1 MSLPWE
7 VSVRLTSTCALTLV
21 LSSSL
26 ALGQEAPALPPAELE
41 QVRVAAQ
48 RIHEDVLTRRESYST
63 LRELCRVAPKRL
75 SGSPG
80 AAAAVTWARQTM
92 TRLGL
97 EKVRLEPVVVPHWVR
112 GEVEV
117 LKLLEPLQAAG
128 KLPILALGGS
138 VATPEAGVT
147 AEVIAVSS
155 FEELTRRAA
164 EAKGKIVLFNRPF
177 SPTELSTFKGYGG
190 AVGQR
195 VRGASA
201 AAKVGAVAA
210 IVRSMTPNLDDVPHT
225 GGMRYADGV
234 PKIPSAAV
242 STRGAE
248 RIAAWL
254 KRGPVRLHLRLD
266 CQTLPDEKSFNVI
279 GELTG
284 RELPDQVLVVGGHL
298 DAWDV
303 GHGAHDCGAG
313 CAQSMVAL
321 ATLKRL
327 GLRPRRTIR
336 CVLFMNEENGLAGGR
351 TYADAHAGEMSKHVL
366 ALESDRGGFT
376 PRGFTT
382 NANPKASGVL
392 RQLLST
398 IKSGGDRLFPGYG
411 GADISP
417 MKRFGVVQLGYLPDS
432 QRYFDLHHTRIDTF
446 DKVHWR
452 ELELG
457 TAAMATL
464 LYGVAELKQTLPRN
478 PTPPKKGP
486 PVPQPVPQPAP
497 SATPPKAR

>member
-1 MSLPWE
+1 MRSILP
-7 VSVRLTSTCALTLV
+7 SA
-21 LSSSL
+21 L
-26 ALGQEAPALPPAELE
+26 ALLLCPLLAEGQEAPPISPSELAPLQE
-41 QVRVAAQ
+41 AA
-48 RIHEDVLTRRESYST
+48 RRLHHDVLTRRETYAT

-97 EKVRLEPVVVPHWVR
+97 EKVRLEPCVVPRWVR

-117 LKLLEPLQAAG
+117 LKLVEPAQAAG
-128 KLPILALGGS
+128 ELPILALGGS
-138 VATPEAGVT
+138 VATPKTGVT

-155 FEELTRRAA
+155 FEELTQRAE

-177 SPTELSTFKGYGG
+177 SATELSTFKGYGG

-201 AAKVGAVAA
+201 AAKVGALAA

-225 GGMRYADGV
+225 GGMRYAAGV
-234 PKIPSAAV
+234 PKIPTAAV

-248 RIAAWL
+248 RIATWL
-254 KRGPVRLHLRLD
+254 ARGPVRLHLRLD
-266 CQTLPDEKSFNVI
+266 CQTLPDEKSFNVV
-279 GELTG
+279 GELRG
-284 RELPDQVLVVGGHL
+284 REAPEEILVVGGHL

-313 CAQSMVAL
+313 CSQSMVAL

-351 TYADAHAGEMSKHVL
+351 TYAKDHASEMPKHVL

-382 NANPKASGVL
+382 NANPRASAIL
-392 RQLLST
+392 RQIVGL
-398 IKSGGDRLFPGYG
+398 IPSGGDRLLPGYG

-457 TAAMATL
+457 TAAMATV
-464 LYGVAELKQTLPRN
+464 LYGVAELKETLPRN
-478 PTPPKKGP
+478 PLPKPEAKAPPKP
-486 PVPQPVPQPAP
+486 ADPRAAP
-497 SATPPKAR
+497 SPSPSRAR

>member
-1 MSLPWE
+1 VRSIL
-7 VSVRLTSTCALTLV
+7 VSVLPQLLCVAALC
-21 LSSSL
+21 
-26 ALGQEAPALPPAELE
+26 APAHAQEPPPLPAAELAALRE
-41 QVRVAAQ
+41 ASLRV
-48 RIHEDVLTRRESYST
+48 HKEVLTRRETYST

-97 EKVRLEPVVVPHWVR
+97 EKVRLEPCVVPRWVR
-112 GEVEV
+112 GQVEV
-117 LKLLEPLQAAG
+117 LKLLEPAQAAG
-128 KLPILALGGS
+128 PLPILALGGS
-138 VATPEAGVT
+138 VATPEGGVT

-201 AAKVGAVAA
+201 AAKVGGVAA

-225 GGMRYADGV
+225 GGMRYAEGV
-234 PKIPSAAV
+234 AKIPTAAV

-248 RIAAWL
+248 RIASWL

-266 CQTLPDEKSFNVI
+266 CRSLPDEESFNVV
-279 GELTG
+279 GELRG
-284 RELPDQVLVVGGHL
+284 RESPDEILVVGGHL

-303 GHGAHDCGAG
+303 GEGAHDCGAG

-351 TYADAHAGEMSKHVL
+351 TYAADHAAEMPKHVL

-382 NANPKASGVL
+382 DANPRASAIL
-392 RQLLST
+392 RQIVGL
-398 IKSGGDRLFPGYG
+398 IPSGGDRLLPGYG

-417 MKRFGVVQLGYLPDS
+417 MKRFGVVQLGFLPDS

-457 TAAMATL
+457 TAAMATV
-464 LYGVAELKQTLPRN
+464 LYGVAELKATLPRN
-478 PTPPKKGP
+478 PLPRPKD
-486 PVPQPVPQPAP
+486 VETPQPTPTPTP
-497 SATPPKAR
+497 SRAR